1 MVMTAEARAL
11 VGGITHQM
19 VHRPHRGGKHPPN
32 GDDVGNHHLLGSLHT
47 PTQATIRAS
56 QTALVLSHSN
66 SQEEALLPMVLIIEF
81 KEELE
86 PSSYQSFQ
94 DHILFSK
101 QNATPQSC
109 GLRKCASV

>member
-32 GDDVGNHHLLGSLHT
+32 GDDVGNYHLLGSLHT

-56 QTALVLSHSN
+56 QTALALSHSN
-66 SQEEALLPMVLIIEF
+66 SQEEGLLPMVLIIEF

-86 PSSYQSFQ
+86 PSSYQS
-94 DHILFSK
+94 LPLK
-101 QNATPQSC
+101 A
-109 GLRKCASV
+109 